1 MFTCS
6 ERELCADDPQ
16 VVPKANSRDEK
27 KIDVDIMLKER
38 PMKTAEVECEWSI
51 APGERGQPALV
62 SLVPGGAL
70 MFEHRNLAKKGR
82 TLTASIS
89 TQNFVSPSDDLGF
102 RVSYNSRFY
111 VASLCAS
118 L

>member
-1 MFTCS
+1 
-6 ERELCADDPQ
+6 
-16 VVPKANSRDEK
+16 
-27 KIDVDIMLKER
+27 
-38 PMKTAEVECEWSI
+38 MKTAEVECEWAI

-89 TQNFVSPSDDLGF
+89 TQNFLSPSDDLGF
-102 RVSYNSRFY
+102 RVRASSRRPCLPRPHCCLLGPCGA
-111 VASLCAS
+111 VPRGLPCPSVSGALCYS
-118 L
+118 G